1 MTAAALT
8 PQLPASGPV
17 QPVVYKVLVNQ
28 VAITDWVLDMEIDQ
42 CYNEQEQASLR
53 IELRRSDNMS
63 GYVPWPVNAPVQI
76 IWGRQP
82 VALNNW
88 YGYVNHYNVAN
99 ADTGTKNVQYTYTL
113 TGISKPMNTDVSTVW
128 NNVTPTYIAK
138 TIAAKYQLRCVVTS
152 TNWIL
157 PVEVQA
163 NESDW
168 IFLNRISQKT
178 GFRFWVGNGTLY
190 FIDPAVYIE
199 GASSQGVPE
208 FIMNKQPQYQDTVRN
223 FEILKGDN
231 LPGAVQAQRSIYG
244 VDAAT
249 GQVFQSKAPNPT
261 GSNVQH
267 VNVERNVR
275 SMDEGTKIVTAWQN
289 LSQFWIGGQGELFG
303 TASLYPGK
311 LIYLSGNA
319 FTDNNSGY
327 WLVTSAN
334 HVLKQSG
341 TTVYTADKYMT
352 QVTMVR
358 NQDATV
364 PNITGISAPS
374 PEICTCTLS
383 DGVWVSTNTSVQ
395 YDGTLQV

>member
-1 MTAAALT
+1 MTSAALT
-8 PQLPASGPV
+8 PQLPASSIV
-17 QPVVYKVLVNQ
+17 QPVVYKVLVNG
-28 VAITDWVLDMEIDQ
+28 VAITDWVLDMQIDQ
-42 CYNEQEQASLR
+42 CYSEQEQASLR
-53 IELRRSDNMS
+53 VELRRSDNMA

-76 IWGRQP
+76 TWGRQP
-82 VALNNW
+82 VALNDW

-113 TGISKPMNTDVSTVW
+113 TGISKVMNSDVSTIW

-138 TIAAKYQLRCVVTS
+138 TIAAKYQFRCVVTS

-168 IFLNRISQKT
+168 VFLNRMSQKT

-199 GASSQGVPE
+199 GASSAGVPE
-208 FIMNKQPQYQDTVRN
+208 FVMNKSLTSQDTVRN
-223 FEILKGDN
+223 FEVLKGDN

-244 VDAAT
+244 IDGTT
-249 GQVFQSKAPNPT
+249 GEVFQAMAPNPT
-261 GSNVQH
+261 GSSVQH
-267 VNVERNVR
+267 VNAERNVR
-275 SMDEGTKIVTAWQN
+275 SLDEATKIVTAWQN
-289 LSQFWIGGQGELFG
+289 LSQFWIGGQCELFG
-303 TASLYPGK
+303 TANLYPGK
-311 LIYLSGNA
+311 LVYLSGTA
-319 FTDNNSGY
+319 FADNNNGY
-327 WLVTSAN
+327 WLITSAN

-358 NQDATV
+358 NTNATV
-364 PNITGISAPS
+364 PNVTGISAPS

-383 DGVWVSTNTSVQ
+383 GGVWVSTNTSVQ